1 MGLMLSGYNDKLE
14 KIEATAEFYG
24 KYPKFKELDAGERK
38 AWASAFADKMKE
50 RKSEFAEYL
59 DYFTFPDEKGESKT
73 NIVIP
78 TKELKEIWQISA
90 GKLEKDLK
98 ASVKHAIFATGSDG
112 WGTYQ
117 EPIFSIQ
124 PKPGFFGTP
133 SQEPIADTA
142 KRAAVA
148 VKETVKET
156 VKDVAPKIGLGIGA
170 VFVGAVVILYLLRG
184 K

>member
-1 MGLMLSGYNDKLE
+1 MGLMLSGFNEGLE
-14 KIEATAEFYG
+14 KIEATAEFIG
-24 KYPKFKELDAGERK
+24 KYSNFSKLDAGERK
-38 AWASAFADKMKE
+38 AWASAFADKMRE
-50 RKSEFAEYL
+50 RKSEFAPFL
-59 DYFTFPDEKGESKT
+59 DYFTFPNEKGQSIT

-78 TKELKEIWQISA
+78 TKELKELQKISA

-98 ASVKHAIFATGSDG
+98 AADKHAIFATGTDG

-142 KRAAVA
+142 KRASDAI
-148 VKETVKET
+148 KET
-156 VKDVAPKIGLGIGA
+156 VKDVAPKVGMGIGTI
-170 VFVGAVVILYLLRG
+170 VVGAVVILYLLRG

>member
-1 MGLMLSGYNDKLE
+1 MGLMLSGFNEGLE
-14 KIEATAEFYG
+14 KIEATAEFIG

-38 AWASAFADKMKE
+38 AWASAFADKMRE
-50 RKSEFAEYL
+50 RKSDFAPYL

-73 NIVIP
+73 SIVIP
-78 TKELKEIWQISA
+78 TKELKELQKISA
-90 GKLEKDLK
+90 AQLEKDLK
-98 ASVKHAIFATGSDG
+98 AADKHAIFATGTDG

-142 KRAAVA
+142 KRAADA
-148 VKETVKET
+148 VKETVKE
-156 VKDVAPKIGLGIGA
+156 VAPKIGMGIGA
-170 VFVGAVVILYLLRG
+170 VVVGAVVILYLLRG

>member
-1 MGLMLSGYNDKLE
+1 MGLMLSGFNEGLE
-14 KIEATAEFYG
+14 KIEATAEFIG
-24 KYPKFKELDAGERK
+24 KYPKFATLDAGERK
-38 AWASAFADKMKE
+38 AWASAFADKMRE
-50 RKSEFAEYL
+50 RKSEFAPFL
-59 DYFTFPDEKGESKT
+59 DYFTFPNEKGESKT

-78 TKELKEIWQISA
+78 TKELKELQKISA

-98 ASVKHAIFATGSDG
+98 AADKHAIFATGIDG

-133 SQEPIADTA
+133 SQEPIGDTA
-142 KRAAVA
+142 KRAADA
-148 VKETVKET
+148 VKETVKE
-156 VKDVAPKIGLGIGA
+156 VAPKVGMGIGA
-170 VFVGAVVILYLLRG
+170 IVVGAVVILYLLRG

>member
-1 MGLMLSGYNDKLE
+1 MGLMLSGFNDKLE

-24 KYPKFKELDAGERK
+24 KYPKFKKLDAGERK
-38 AWASAFADKMKE
+38 AWASAFADKMRE
-50 RKSEFAEYL
+50 RKSEFAPFL
-59 DYFTFPDEKGESKT
+59 DYFTFPNEKGESTT

-78 TKELKEIWQISA
+78 TKELKELQKISA

-98 ASVKHAIFATGSDG
+98 AADKHAIFATGTDG

-142 KRAAVA
+142 KRAADA
-148 VKETVKET
+148 VKETVKE
-156 VKDVAPKIGLGIGA
+156 VAPKVGMGLGA
-170 VFVGAVVILYLLRG
+170 VVVGAVVILYLLRG

>member
-1 MGLMLSGYNDKLE
+1 MGLMLSGFNDKLE
-14 KIEATAEFYG
+14 KIEATAEFIG

-38 AWASAFADKMKE
+38 AWASAFADKMRE
-50 RKSEFAEYL
+50 RKSEFAPYL
-59 DYFTFPDEKGESKT
+59 DYFTFPNEKGQSIT

-78 TKELKEIWQISA
+78 TKELKELQKISA
-90 GKLEKDLK
+90 GQLEKDLK
-98 ASVKHAIFATGSDG
+98 AADKHAIFATGTDG

-142 KRAAVA
+142 KRAANA
-148 VKETVKET
+148 IKET
-156 VKDVAPKIGLGIGA
+156 VKDVAPKVGMGIGTI
-170 VFVGAVVILYLLRG
+170 VVGAVVILYLLRG

>member
-24 KYPKFKELDAGERK
+24 KYPKFKQLDAGERK
-38 AWASAFADKMKE
+38 AWATAFADKMKE
-50 RKSEFAEYL
+50 RKSDFAEYL

-78 TKELKEIWQISA
+78 TKELNEIWKISA

-98 ASVKHAIFATGSDG
+98 ASVQHAIFATGTDG

-142 KRAAVA
+142 KRAADA
-148 VKETVKET
+148 VKETVKE
-156 VKDVAPKIGLGIGA
+156 VAPKVGMGIGA
-170 VFVGAVVILYLLRG
+170 IVVGAVVILYLLRG